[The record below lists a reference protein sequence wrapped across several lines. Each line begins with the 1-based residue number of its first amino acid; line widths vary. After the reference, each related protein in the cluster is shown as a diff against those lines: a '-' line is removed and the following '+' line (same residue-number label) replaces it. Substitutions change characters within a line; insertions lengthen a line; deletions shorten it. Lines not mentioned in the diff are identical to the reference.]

1 MIFIVFLKKIKI
13 IMKIKLIVVGKTN
26 ASYLKTGE
34 SNYEDRLKHYCK
46 FEDLLIPQIKNS
58 GKLSNK
64 YLKIK
69 EGKLILKN
77 MHSMD
82 QVILLDEKGKSFS
95 SIDFSNLLNQKLLDS
110 TKRLV
115 FVIGGAFGFSEEVY
129 KRADLKLSFS
139 KMTFSHQMIRLIFK
153 EQLYRAFTILK
164 GEKYH
169 HE

>member
-1 MIFIVFLKKIKI
+1 
-13 IMKIKLIVVGKTN
+13 MKIRLIVVGKTN
-26 ASYLKTGE
+26 ANYLKTGE
-34 SNYEDRLKHYCK
+34 SDYEERLKHYCK
-46 FEDLLIPQIKNS
+46 FEELIIPPIKNS
-58 GKLSNK
+58 GKLSK
-64 YLKIK
+64 KDLKIK

-77 MHSMD
+77 IDPMD
-82 QVILLDEKGKSFS
+82 QLVLLDEKGKSFS
-95 SIDFSNLLNQKLLDS
+95 SIDFSNFLNQKLLDS

-115 FVIGGAFGFSEEVY
+115 FVVGGAFGFSEEIY
-129 KRADLKLSFS
+129 KRADSKLSLS

>member
-1 MIFIVFLKKIKI
+1 
-13 IMKIKLIVVGKTN
+13 MKIRLIVVGKTN
-26 ASYLKTGE
+26 ANYLKTGE
-34 SNYEDRLKHYCK
+34 SDYEERLKHYCK
-46 FEDLLIPQIKNS
+46 FEELIIPPIKNG

-64 YLKIK
+64 DLKIK
-69 EGKLILKN
+69 EGELILKN
-77 MHSMD
+77 IDPMD
-82 QVILLDEKGKSFS
+82 QLVLLDEKGKSFS
-95 SIDFSNLLNQKLLDS
+95 SADFSNFLNQKLLSS

-129 KRADLKLSFS
+129 KRTDFELSIS

>member
-1 MIFIVFLKKIKI
+1 
-13 IMKIKLIVVGKTN
+13 MKIRLIVVGKTN
-26 ASYLKTGE
+26 ANYLKTGE
-34 SNYEDRLKHYCK
+34 SDYEERLKHYCK
-46 FEDLLIPQIKNS
+46 FEELIIPPIKNG

-64 YLKIK
+64 DLKIK

-77 MHSMD
+77 IDPMD
-82 QVILLDEKGKSFS
+82 QLVLLDEKGKSFS
-95 SIDFSNLLNQKLLDS
+95 SADFSNFLNQKLLDS

-115 FVIGGAFGFSEEVY
+115 FVVGGAFGFSEEIY
-129 KRADLKLSFS
+129 KRADSKLSLS